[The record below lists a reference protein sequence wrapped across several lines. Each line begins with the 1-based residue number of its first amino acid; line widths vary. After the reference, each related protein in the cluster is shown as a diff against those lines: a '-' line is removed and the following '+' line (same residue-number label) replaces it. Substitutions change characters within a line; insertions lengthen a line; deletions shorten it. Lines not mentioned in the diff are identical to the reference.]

1 MSYKKITGK
10 GVKCMSII
18 VDIVIL
24 AILLLCIIIGYVRG
38 LTGSLIKILSF
49 VLSIVIAFILFIP
62 ISNLIIENTQIDENL
77 EQSIREMI
85 IGNEQNEEDNMP
97 QAITDYIGQ
106 KVEGA
111 ADDAKEAIA
120 DSTANEVA
128 ITIVKAGTWIVLF
141 IVARILLIFLR
152 FITSLIAKLP
162 VIKQFDKLGGIIYGI
177 LEGLII
183 IYVLLAI
190 ISFVSPMLNGNLASA
205 IDESYVGSMM
215 YNNNL
220 LLKIIF

>member
-1 MSYKKITGK
+1 M
-10 GVKCMSII
+10 
-18 VDIVIL
+18 
-24 AILLLCIIIGYVRG
+24 
-38 LTGSLIKILSF
+38 
-49 VLSIVIAFILFIP
+49 LSIVIAFILFIP

-85 IGNEQNEEDNMP
+85 IGNGQNEEENMP

-141 IVARILLIFLR
+141 IVARILLIFLK
-152 FITSLIAKLP
+152 FITALIAKLP

-183 IYVLLAI
+183 VYVLLAI
-190 ISFVSPMLNGNLASA
+190 ISFVSPMINGSLASA

>member
-1 MSYKKITGK
+1 MSYKKLVGK